1 MSPLVKTYVLT
12 IKEHTLKHF
21 YDCHIKFVVN
31 ATSEN
36 EARSIAQNYSNG
48 DEMYDHDEYDMAQ
61 GEKRNFWNDHTKTNC
76 VLMEH
81 VIGIVSAEFVS
92 A

>member
-12 IKEHTLKHF
+12 IKEGTLKHY

-48 DEMYDHDEYDMAQ
+48 DEVYDHDEYDMKK

-76 VLMEH
+76 VLMEDAT
-81 VIGIVSAEFVS
+81 GIVSAEFCN